1 MPIHRSR
8 NHETFTQESLIKARI
23 ALEALKGDATLAE
36 LASRHGVHATQITTW
51 RKQLLDHAGEVF
63 ENGNPAAADAERR
76 IRDLQAKVG
85 ELTMERDFLSG
96 ALGRFGS
103 PSAKR

>member
-1 MPIHRSR
+1 MKRSR
-8 NHETFTQESLIKARI
+8 RNHSPKFKARI
-23 ALEALKGDATLAE
+23 ALEALKEDATLAQ
-36 LASRHGVHATQITTW
+36 LASRHGLHATQIAAW
-51 RKQLLDHAGEVF
+51 RKQLFEHAGEVF
-63 ENGNPAAADAERR
+63 ENGNPAADNAERR

>member
-1 MPIHRSR
+1 MKRSR
-8 NHETFTQESLIKARI
+8 RNHASKFKARI
-23 ALEALKGDATLAE
+23 ALEALKGDATLAQ
-36 LASRHGVHATQITTW
+36 LASRHGVHATQIATW
-51 RKQLLDHAGEVF
+51 RKQLVEHAGEVF
-63 ENGNPAAADAERR
+63 DNGNPAADDAERR
-76 IRDLQAKVG
+76 IRDLPAKVG

>member
-1 MPIHRSR
+1 MKRPRR
-8 NHETFTQESLIKARI
+8 NHSAKFKARI
-23 ALEALKGDATLAE
+23 ALEALRGDATLAE
-36 LASRHGVHATQITTW
+36 LASRHGVHATQIATW
-51 RKQLLDHAGEVF
+51 RKQLLEHVGEVF
-63 ENGNPAAADAERR
+63 ENGNPAAEDAERR
-76 IRDLQAKVG
+76 IRELQAKVG